1 MTMKANMKFTSEE
14 YLKLTHDQKV
24 KLRAAKG
31 LTPWPTTP
39 KTTRAANSS
48 TVTPTP
54 VATTPAV
61 TEPPADHLRQVLSN
75 RNTRTPS
82 DSDSQQVTFNGA
94 TYQRI
99 TNATNVS
106 YRVNNSSRC
115 PQSGSLIDGG
125 ANGGMSGNDVRVIE
139 TTLNHADVSGLADHS
154 VTDLP
159 IATVAGVLSTSQG
172 PIIGIFHQYAHL
184 GSGKTI
190 HSANQMRHFGVDIC
204 EVPQAL
210 HGKQRIHHPD
220 GYVIPLSIR
229 NGLAYMDMHPPSD
242 SELETLPHVFFT
254 SDTQWD
260 PAILDHEYQVEDL
273 EIGPDDHIPTF
284 GHPLVDP
291 YGEFIPRECAMLA
304 TTQLSA
310 QTVTQPEPLG
320 EYVDKTLLLVH
331 NNNVTPKQHDFNR
344 LKPHFGFVPA
354 QRIQKTLENTT
365 QFCRMDARLP
375 LRKHFK
381 SRFPAANVPRRNE
394 IVATDTFFSDVPAHD
409 DGILGHGGALMV
421 QVYCGT
427 TSLITALYP
436 MCRESEMPSTLLD
449 FIRQWGAP
457 NGLFSDNAKVQ
468 IGKTVQSIKKKT
480 KTSLFYVKSKT

>member
-1 MTMKANMKFTSEE
+1 
-14 YLKLTHDQKV
+14 
-24 KLRAAKG
+24 
-31 LTPWPTTP
+31 
-39 KTTRAANSS
+39 
-48 TVTPTP
+48 
-54 VATTPAV
+54 
-61 TEPPADHLRQVLSN
+61 
-75 RNTRTPS
+75 
-82 DSDSQQVTFNGA
+82 
-94 TYQRI
+94 
-99 TNATNVS
+99 
-106 YRVNNSSRC
+106 
-115 PQSGSLIDGG
+115 
-125 ANGGMSGNDVRVIE
+125 MSGNDVRVIE

-172 PIIGIFHQYAHL
+172 PIIGVFHQYAHL

-210 HGKQRIHHPD
+210 QGKQCIHHPD

-229 NGLAYMDMHPPSD
+229 NGLAYMDMYPPSD
-242 SELETLPHVFFT
+242 SELDTLPHVFFT

-260 PAILDHEYQVEDL
+260 PTILDHEYQVEDL
-273 EIGPDDHIPTF
+273 DIGPDDHIPTF

-291 YGEFIPRECAMLA
+291 YGEFVSRECAMHA

-310 QTVTQPEPLG
+310 QTITKLEPLG
-320 EYVDKTLLLVH
+320 EYVDRTLLLVH
-331 NNNVTPKQHDFNR
+331 NNNVTPKQHDFTR

-365 QFCRMDARLP
+365 QFRRMDARLP

-381 SRFPAANVPRRNE
+381 SRFPEANVPRRNE

-436 MCRESEMPSTLLD
+436 MSRESEMPSTLLD

-468 IGKTVQSIKKKT
+468 IGKTVQSILRMYCTDALQCEPHHQHQNPAERRIQDIKRIST
-480 KTSLFYVKSKT
+480 TMMDRTGTPASFWLLSLLHTAYILNRLSTERLNWMTPYEKATGQKPDISAILAVHW